1 LNDGKNRAMSADADC
16 VAPPGEDSGLYAVFA
31 AERAALARF
40 LRARCADPA
49 DADDLLQDLWVRI
62 GTAAPGPVGN
72 ARAYLF
78 RMANNLVLDTRRARQ
93 RAMARDRGWLGA
105 DGHGNAPPDQRAD
118 PAPDAEALLARQ
130 QELRLL
136 NEAIDD
142 LPAGAARALRLH
154 RIDGLPQAEVA
165 QIMGIS
171 RSGVEKHLAV
181 ALRHLRHGLFFLVN
195 ADCGSDDATAS
206 HKAGHRGQAARG
218 KDQS

>member
-1 LNDGKNRAMSADADC
+1 MTAGADDGA
-16 VAPPGEDSGLYAVFA
+16 APAADSGLYAAFTG
-31 AERAALARF
+31 ERAALARF

-49 DADDLLQDLWVRI
+49 DADDFLQDLWVRI

-78 RMANNLVLDTRRARQ
+78 RMANNLVLDTRRTRQ

-105 DGHGNAPPDQRAD
+105 DGQGDAPPDQRAD

-136 NEAIDD
+136 TQAIDA
-142 LPAGAARALRLH
+142 LPAGAGRALRLH
-154 RIDGLPQAEVA
+154 RIEGLPQAEVA

-181 ALRHLRHGLFFLVN
+181 ALRHLRSSLRLLVN
-195 ADCGSDDATAS
+195 ADCGSDAATAS
-206 HKAGHRGQAARG
+206 DIIGHRGQPDPG
-218 KDQS
+218 KDQSR

>member
-1 LNDGKNRAMSADADC
+1 MNAGADVAADGGAAQA
-16 VAPPGEDSGLYAVFA
+16 ADSGLYAVFA

-62 GTAAPGPVGN
+62 GTATPGPVGN

-78 RMANNLVLDTRRARQ
+78 RMANNLVLDARRARQ
-93 RAMARDRGWLGA
+93 RGMARDRGWLGA
-105 DGHGNAPPDQRAD
+105 DGHEVVTPELRAD
-118 PAPDAEALLARQ
+118 PAPDAEARLARE

-136 NEAIDD
+136 HAAIDG
-142 LPAGAARALRLH
+142 LPAGAGRALRLH

-181 ALRHLRHGLFFLVN
+181 ALRHLRVSLHLLVN
-195 ADCGSDDATAS
+195 ADCGSDATAAS
-206 HKAGHRGQAARG
+206 AITGHRGPNAPG